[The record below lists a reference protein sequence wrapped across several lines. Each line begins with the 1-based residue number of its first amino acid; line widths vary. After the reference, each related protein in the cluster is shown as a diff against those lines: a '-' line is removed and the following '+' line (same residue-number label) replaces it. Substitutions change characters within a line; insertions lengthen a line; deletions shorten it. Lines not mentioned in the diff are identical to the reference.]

1 MERRIFSRQER
12 MVEAGRP
19 KAGRPGPAAARLAA
33 GARAG
38 SPRWLAAVAL
48 LAMVGVSLSGCSRQS
63 VTDFTPYP
71 AMQTPVQ
78 LVLALGPA
86 SFTIDGQPVQVDR
99 VKVFV
104 KAARLA
110 VPGGMARA
118 SGRAALVAH
127 ATEEGHD
134 HHTHGTGE
142 ESAETAAFP
151 EDPNRLPTDD
161 RPLVPE
167 VVAVEKACDLATPTI
182 VAEMAVR
189 AGVAPIWEL
198 HLSPGDLQAAEP
210 LSLLAE
216 GTIGSGA
223 MVVPW
228 RLELDDEQR
237 LNFPAGPALAAG
249 AGPRHRLRLLPA
261 RWFEGIGLWQM
272 AQAGPVTI
280 DHRQSA
286 VQARCAA
293 NVRQAVEMTSEPRT
307 AALDGHDQAHDHEDD
322 HAHEDG
328 EEHDHEHD
336 HDHEHE

>member
-1 MERRIFSRQER
+1 MERRIFAIREH
-12 MVEAGRP
+12 MVVAGRP
-19 KAGRPGPAAARLAA
+19 EAGGASVGAA
-33 GARAG
+33 GNMNMPWPGLA
-38 SPRWLAAVAL
+38 RWLAAVAL
-48 LAMVGVSLSGCSRQS
+48 LAMVGASLSGCSRQS

-71 AMQTPVQ
+71 AMQAPVQ

-86 SFTIDGQPVQVDR
+86 SFTVDGQPVQVDR
-99 VKVFV
+99 VKVYV
-104 KAARLA
+104 KAVRLA
-110 VPGGMARA
+110 VTGGTART
-118 SGRAALVAH
+118 SRRAALVAH
-127 ATEEGHD
+127 ATEDGHD
-134 HHTHGTGE
+134 HHGHGTGD

-151 EDPNRLPTDD
+151 DDPNRLPADD

-167 VVAVEKACDLATPTI
+167 VVAVEKVCDLATPTI

-198 HLSPGDLQAAEP
+198 HLSPGDLQALEP

-223 MVVPW
+223 QVVPW
-228 RLELDDEQR
+228 RLELDHEQH
-237 LNFPAGPALAAG
+237 LTFPTGSALPAG

-261 RWFEGIGLWQM
+261 HWFEGIGLWQM
-272 AQAGPVTI
+272 AQSGPVTI

-293 NVRQAVEMTSEPRT
+293 NVRQAVEMTSESRT
-307 AALDGHDQAHDHEDD
+307 AALDGHDHAHDHD
-322 HAHEDG
+322 HDQAHEDG

-336 HDHEHE
+336 HDHE